1 MTSDRT
7 SGLWSSGPGTALVSL
22 QAGCKGLLFCSGFLW
37 TFWRNLIPV
46 RRSLFSFWGTLE
58 LLNDEYNY
66 ILKGHLPSV
75 CCQPE
80 TIPRASS
87 TTDKLIYGSDTLH
100 GMLQIPMMSLSS
112 FFNWTE
118 RWLKTLLGLMTPH
131 WLAIWECSRVQF
143 LQLRRAVTVAV
154 FLSTGSLLTVA
165 WLKFMNT
172 DKVAGFTSPCTVWT
186 DPTRFWLL
194 RKQVKVTHAQWEQ
207 PKRLLVCRAAIP
219 IGTPLCRILWCQI
232 GRIECLRHNAVRS
245 LSERICASMRL
256 PVHKSMVKVHV
267 GGTCYQKRISFT
279 VETWFGFYKS
289 QKFTNLMKKENS
301 VKDPNSV
308 RFFYLE
314 VACYEV

>member
-1 MTSDRT
+1 M
-7 SGLWSSGPGTALVSL
+7 
-22 QAGCKGLLFCSGFLW
+22 
-37 TFWRNLIPV
+37 
-46 RRSLFSFWGTLE
+46 
-58 LLNDEYNY
+58 
-66 ILKGHLPSV
+66 LKGHLPSV

-165 WLKFMNT
+165 WLKFMNK

-194 RKQVKVTHAQWEQ
+194 RKRVKVTRAQWEQ
-207 PKRLLVCRAAIP
+207 PKRQLVCRAAIP
-219 IGTPLCRILWCQI
+219 VGTPLCRILWCQI
-232 GRIECLRHNAVRS
+232 GRTECLRHNAVES
-245 LSERICASMRL
+245 LSELICASMRL
-256 PVHKSMVKVHV
+256 PVHKSMVKVHI
-267 GGTCYQKRISFT
+267 GGTCYQKHISFT
-279 VETWFGFYKS
+279 VETCFGFYKS
-289 QKFTNLMKKENS
+289 QKLTNLMKKKNS

-308 RFFYLE
+308 RFFT
-314 VACYEV
+314 